1 MRYITPTTTVLVVA
15 ALAGAGTAAADVHI
29 DPSGYGGRPVQQLA
43 MRAAV
48 ASTASAPAVRLG
60 GESKQ
65 HQPVVASISKGRKR
79 VRLNLAYDSQCT
91 SGDGP
96 MFSIVDLAPANI
108 RKARYSVSRT
118 ITDPFG
124 DGYTLVESYVTR
136 GRLVKTR
143 LTGVVRIK
151 DTLYAENGSVVN
163 ACDSGRVR
171 FAAQRS
177 GVLAGTTDEGDPVV
191 LTYTASHDR
200 VKSLMIPWAAE
211 CDSGNW
217 IWGTTHL
224 SDTVRQGGAF
234 GGTWSKAVASANDE
248 TMTSTYT
255 LGGVLFS
262 HSAFGSWRVSASLT
276 DSAQNVVDSCDNYG
290 LDFQVK

>member
-15 ALAGAGTAAADVHI
+15 ALAGAGTATADVHI

-48 ASTASAPAVRLG
+48 ASTASAPAVRFG

-65 HQPVVASISKGRKR
+65 HQPVVASITKGRKS
-79 VRLNLAYDSQCT
+79 VRLNVAYNSKCNS
-91 SGDGP
+91 SGDP
-96 MFSIVDLAPANI
+96 MFSISNLAPARI
-108 RKARYSVSRT
+108 RKGRYSLSRT
-118 ITDPFG
+118 ITNPYG
-124 DGYTLVESYVTR
+124 DGYTLVESYVAH
-136 GRLVKTR
+136 GRLVKTKM
-143 LTGVVRIK
+143 TGTLRIR
-151 DTLYAENGSVVN
+151 DTWYAPNGSVAD
-163 ACDSGRVR
+163 ACDSGRVG
-171 FAAQRS
+171 FTAQRS
-177 GVLAGTTDEGDPVV
+177 GVFAGTTDEGDPVV
-191 LTYTASHDR
+191 LTFTASRDR

-211 CDSGNW
+211 CDSGDW

-248 TMTSTYT
+248 TMTSTYS
-255 LGGVLFS
+255 LGGALLP
-262 HSAFGSWRVSASLT
+262 HSAFGSWRVSASFT
-276 DSAQNVVDSCDNYG
+276 DASQNVVDSCDNYG